1 MKKLSLL
8 FSFLVLLAVSCSAQ
22 KWYPISYKASFID
35 SVKYAKPIRYM
46 GTLLTPTGAEFNKVH
61 GLTASTAELN
71 QSVGVTSPIQTQFSA
86 KQATLISGVNISTVG
101 GHSLLDGSD
110 IPVAGMGSVTQVGV
124 TNANGISA
132 VVTNPTSAVNI
143 LVSLGAI
150 TPSSVNGI
158 VFSGSSTPTLAVTG
172 TSAISGTNTGDN
184 AVNSRYSGLVSN
196 ATHTGDVTGATTL
209 TIANGAVTLAKMANM
224 ATSSLIY
231 RKTAGTGAPEVN
243 TLATLKTDLGLSG
256 TNSGDQTNVAT
267 ATALQTA
274 RTINT
279 VSFDG
284 TANISVPS
292 NITPGASGN
301 IMQSNGSVWTS
312 VTPPATIDF
321 SLVLN
326 TQISAAL
333 TDGVPTAAEINA
345 ATALTPATAGAGY
358 HRIIKDNNGTGLL
371 YYIESDGTYWYYTVM
386 TKAL

>member
-1 MKKLSLL
+1 
-8 FSFLVLLAVSCSAQ
+8 
-22 KWYPISYKASFID
+22 
-35 SVKYAKPIRYM
+35 M

-61 GLTASTAELN
+61 GLTVSTAELN
-71 QSVGVTSPIQTQFSA
+71 QSVGVTSPIQTQLNA

-110 IPVAGMGSVTQVGV
+110 ISVAGTGSVTQVGV

-143 LVSLGAI
+143 LFSLGAI

-158 VFSGSSTPTLAVTG
+158 VFSGSSTPTLTVTG